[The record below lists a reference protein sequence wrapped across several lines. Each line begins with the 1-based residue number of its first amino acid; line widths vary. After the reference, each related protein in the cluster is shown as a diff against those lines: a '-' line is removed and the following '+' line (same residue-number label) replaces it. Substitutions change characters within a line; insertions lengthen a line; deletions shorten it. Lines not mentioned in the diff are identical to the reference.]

1 MGFLADEHDRNDR
14 RASIRRAPESR
25 PVSRLRRRFDR
36 RTLDG
41 DCALEWGLQRGT
53 RMRHEGG
60 RWLGGVAGVFLGVM
74 ATGCEIR
81 VRDHG
86 PGIDPEIRRCLF
98 EPFVT
103 TKHRGSGLGLATA
116 RRVVEMHSGT
126 LTADSDDAGG
136 AVFVIRLPMD
146 RG

>member
-1 MGFLADEHDRNDR
+1 
-14 RASIRRAPESR
+14 
-25 PVSRLRRRFDR
+25 
-36 RTLDG
+36 
-41 DCALEWGLQRGT
+41 
-53 RMRHEGG
+53 MRHEGG
-60 RWLGGVAGVFLGVM
+60 RWLGGVAGVCLGVM

-86 PGIDPEIRRCLF
+86 PGIDPEIRHCLF